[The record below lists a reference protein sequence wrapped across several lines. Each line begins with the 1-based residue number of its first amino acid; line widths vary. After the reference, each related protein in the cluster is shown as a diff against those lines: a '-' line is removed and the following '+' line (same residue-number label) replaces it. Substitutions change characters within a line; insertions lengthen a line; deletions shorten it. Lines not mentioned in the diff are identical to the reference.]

1 MISEEKVFTCEYMNS
16 KFSMT
21 SFLWPF
27 SLFFI
32 LPMEPIHK
40 KPTIYKKGVQWR
52 KPINQK
58 PSWKVVRFTITFS
71 ESNDFTSDGEKDS
84 ERLNEKDWGIGFRV
98 PEMRESEKDWKQT
111 NAIEEEDELD
121 DDYLMM
127 ISAKLEMKGWR
138 KGGIATEEEMKE
150 QRKFLFT
157 KNR

>member
-16 KFSMT
+16 KFSVT

-98 PEMRESEKDWKQT
+98 PELRESEKDWKQT
-111 NAIEEEDELD
+111 NAIEEEEDELD
-121 DDYLMM
+121 DDF
-127 ISAKLEMKGWR
+127 SQVGDEGMKERGNR
-138 KGGIATEEEMKE
+138 NRRRDEGTEEIFVYKE
-150 QRKFLFT
+150 
-157 KNR
+157 

>member
-21 SFLWPF
+21 SFFWPL

-32 LPMEPIHK
+32 LLMELIHK

-98 PEMRESEKDWKQT
+98 PELRESEKDWKQT
-111 NAIEEEDELD
+111 NAIEEEEDELD
-121 DDYLMM
+121 DDF
-127 ISAKLEMKGWR
+127 SQVGDEG
-138 KGGIATEEEMKE
+138 MKE
-150 QRKFLFT
+150 RGNRNRRRDEGT
-157 KNR
+157 KEIFVYKE

>member
-21 SFLWPF
+21 SFFWPL

-32 LPMEPIHK
+32 LLMELIHK

-98 PEMRESEKDWKQT
+98 PELRESEKDWKQT
-111 NAIEEEDELD
+111 NAIEEEEDELD
-121 DDYLMM
+121 DDF
-127 ISAKLEMKGWR
+127 SQVGDEGMKERGNR
-138 KGGIATEEEMKE
+138 NRRRDEGTEEIFVYKE
-150 QRKFLFT
+150 
-157 KNR
+157 

>member
-98 PEMRESEKDWKQT
+98 PELRESEKDWKQT
-111 NAIEEEDELD
+111 NAIEEEEDELD
-121 DDYLMM
+121 DDF
-127 ISAKLEMKGWR
+127 SQVGDEGMKERGNR
-138 KGGIATEEEMKE
+138 NRRRDEATEEIFVYKE
-150 QRKFLFT
+150 
-157 KNR
+157 